1 MSLSQ
6 TYGDSVEQIP
16 VRYYHVTIH
25 VRIYVKLCQSGFL
38 CFVVVVVVVV
48 GGGGGD
54 GGFCNHEINSLL
66 RSIIVFESYWST
78 QCLSQGNDFL
88 YLHLTQ

>member
-38 CFVVVVVVVV
+38 CFVVVVVDIVVVVVV
-48 GGGGGD
+48 GGGGG
-54 GGFCNHEINSLL
+54 GG
-66 RSIIVFESYWST
+66 
-78 QCLSQGNDFL
+78 GG
-88 YLHLTQ
+88 